1 VTVRARAQAF
11 ARAGLIACVVIV
23 LDQVTKALVTG
34 SLRRGD
40 RVELLPGLD
49 LINVGNTGVAFGA
62 LAGGG
67 RWIVAL
73 TAAALVLLLAYF
85 VRHAERRLAW
95 LPVGLVI
102 GGALGNLTD
111 RAREGAVIDFIDPV
125 AWPAFNLADSAIVVG
140 VLGLLIAI
148 ERQAGAAGQTGPA
161 WPAPG
166 ARAPAWPEPRGLAEA
181 RREPGAPR

>member
-1 VTVRARAQAF
+1 MRGRRGAF
-11 ARAGLIACVVIV
+11 IRAGVVACVVIV

-49 LINVGNTGVAFGA
+49 LTNVGNTGVAFGA

-73 TAAALVLLLAYF
+73 TGAALVLLLVYF

-140 VLGLLIAI
+140 VLGLLIAV
-148 ERQAGAAGQTGPA
+148 EWRASTARRPGPA

-166 ARAPAWPEPRGLAEA
+166 APAPAWPEPRGLAE
-181 RREPGAPR
+181 RRRVSGAPR

>member
-1 VTVRARAQAF
+1 MVRRRAQSF
-11 ARAGLIACVVIV
+11 ARAGSLACVVIA

-34 SLRRGD
+34 TLRPGE
-40 RVELLPGLD
+40 RVELFPGLD
-49 LINVGNTGVAFGA
+49 LTNVGNTGVAFGA

-85 VRHAERRLAW
+85 AHHAHRRLAW

-102 GGALGNLTD
+102 GGALGNLLD

-125 AWPAFNLADSAIVVG
+125 AWPAFNVADACIVVG
-140 VLGLLIAI
+140 VFALLWVV
-148 ERQAGAAGQTGPA
+148 EGR
-161 WPAPG
+161 PG
-166 ARAPAWPEPRGLAEA
+166 RAPAN
-181 RREPGAPR
+181 